1 LNISDVSD
9 SELVGDAFKQSD
21 SNSWRKGQSEFFSL
35 DEYEMIKS
43 ILSQTNIDNHFYPK
57 EFSGENYD
65 ISLMFDTKN
74 LNINSNI
81 INVHIQKVNN
91 KFCIHLQE
99 YSGEK
104 DYLKYD
110 KTKTFL
116 YELSFNEFQEFLE
129 IVVSKINS
137 FV

>member
-1 LNISDVSD
+1 
-9 SELVGDAFKQSD
+9 
-21 SNSWRKGQSEFFSL
+21 
-35 DEYEMIKS
+35 MIKS
-43 ILSQTNIDNHFYPK
+43 ILSQSNIDNHFYPK
-57 EFSGENYD
+57 EFNGKNYD

-81 INVHIQKVNN
+81 IKLHLQKSNS

-104 DYLKYD
+104 DYPKYD

-116 YELSFNEFQEFLE
+116 YELSLNDFEKFLE
-129 IVVSKINS
+129 LVISKINS
-137 FV
+137 YT